1 MPVSR
6 NENEP
11 ISRVFRWYADDLS
24 LWTHRCSNV
33 RSRALLQGLGG
44 HVCVPCIP
52 GINFC
57 TGPIV
62 IFRYFF
68 SVFLWLAALFS
79 VVSRLFL
86 FLAIAPSF
94 SLLLDLK
101 LVENFVSHCG
111 FWKNGSVW
119 LLAYHRFLKKKN
131 LSSKLQIHYA
141 FLELK
146 KYSVSQKAKKPST
159 DHIAWAPNAEH
170 RTSWNHHTANQILHL
185 QALMRNNSEVLHSY

>member
-1 MPVSR
+1 MR
-6 NENEP
+6 
-11 ISRVFRWYADDLS
+11 RWPFS
-24 LWTHRCSNV
+24 WTHRCSNV

-119 LLAYHRFLKKKN
+119 LLAYHRFLKKKKFKFQATN
-131 LSSKLQIHYA
+131 TLCIFRTEEVFSLSKSKETKYRPHSVGSKCWTQNQ
-141 FLELK
+141 LK
-146 KYSVSQKAKKPST
+146 SPYSQPNFAPSS
-159 DHIAWAPNAEH
+159 INEK
-170 RTSWNHHTANQILHL
+170 
-185 QALMRNNSEVLHSY
+185 

>member
-1 MPVSR
+1 
-6 NENEP
+6 
-11 ISRVFRWYADDLS
+11 
-24 LWTHRCSNV
+24 
-33 RSRALLQGLGG
+33 LGG

-68 SVFLWLAALFS
+68 SVFLWLAVLFS
-79 VVSRLFL
+79 VFSRLFL
-86 FLAIAPSF
+86 FLAIALSF

-119 LLAYHRFLKKKN
+119 LLAHRRFLKKNIKF
-131 LSSKLQIHYA
+131 QATIHYA

-146 KYSVSQKAKKPST
+146 KYSVPQKAKKPST
-159 DHIAWAPNAEH
+159 DHIG
-170 RTSWNHHTANQILHL
+170 
-185 QALMRNNSEVLHSY
+185 